1 LTKLMLY
8 RKIPQLLA
16 STLKAIGGYKRA
28 YTTAA
33 MDVLVPGIGT
43 GGSIAGVEPRMGEAP
58 QGLRRLSC
66 YRPGARP
73 PGKTPARGAAV
84 AEMLFNLEAARALYY
99 RAISEEGLDPS
110 VEAI

>member
-1 LTKLMLY
+1 
-8 RKIPQLLA
+8 
-16 STLKAIGGYKRA
+16 
-28 YTTAA
+28 
-33 MDVLVPGIGT
+33 
-43 GGSIAGVEPRMGEAP
+43 MGEAP

-110 VEAI
+110 VEAIQRARAAHVQVQRGAYN